1 MELNNFM
8 KSYAEE
14 IKGNF
19 SQYDDHRYVIVVPL
33 DEGRHQ
39 AVVGEMD
46 EDNNLISISSKVC
59 MAEDNIQF
67 KELLEENHK
76 STFGKFTIV
85 NGFLK
90 VESRSPADAMSD
102 LYLKSAI
109 QEVAQLAD
117 QWELTITGSD
127 IF

>member
-19 SQYDDHRYVIVVPL
+19 SQYDDQRFVIVVPL
-33 DEGRHQ
+33 DLDRQQ
-39 AVVGEMD
+39 AVVGEID
-46 EDNNLISISSKVC
+46 ADNNLISISSKVC
-59 MAEDNIQF
+59 MADDTIQF
-67 KELLEENHK
+67 RELLKENHK

-85 NGFLK
+85 NDFLK
-90 VESRSPADAMSD
+90 VESRSPADIVSPET
-102 LYLKSAI
+102 LKRAI

-117 QWELTITGSD
+117 KWEMEITGSD

>member
-19 SQYDDHRYVIVVPL
+19 SEYDDQRSVIVVPL
-33 DEGRHQ
+33 EMERQQ
-39 AVVGEMD
+39 AVVGEID
-46 EDNNLISISSKVC
+46 LENNLISISSKVC
-59 MAEDNIQF
+59 VAEDNI
-67 KELLEENHK
+67 KYKDLLVENHK

-85 NGFLK
+85 NDFLK
-90 VESRSPADAMSD
+90 VESRSPADITSNEM
-102 LYLKSAI
+102 LKCAI
-109 QEVAQLAD
+109 QEVAKLAD
-117 QWELTITGSD
+117 KWELNITGRD

>member
-19 SQYDDHRYVIVVPL
+19 SEYDDQRSVIVVPL
-33 DEGRHQ
+33 DMDRQQ
-39 AVVGEMD
+39 AVVGEID
-46 EDNNLISISSKVC
+46 LENNLISISSKVC
-59 MAEDNIQF
+59 VAEDGIRF
-67 KELLEENHK
+67 KDLLEENHR

-85 NGFLK
+85 NDFLK
-90 VESRSPADAMSD
+90 VESRSPADIVSD
-102 LYLKSAI
+102 EILKRAI

-117 QWELTITGSD
+117 KWEMNITGRD

>member
-19 SQYDDHRYVIVVPL
+19 SQYDDQRFVIVVPL
-33 DEGRHQ
+33 EEERQQ
-39 AVVGEMD
+39 AVVGEID
-46 EDNNLISISSKVC
+46 LDNNLISISSKVC
-59 MAEDNIQF
+59 VAEDDIQF
-67 KELLEENHK
+67 RALLQENHH
-76 STFGKFTIV
+76 SIFSKFTIV

-90 VESRSPADAMSD
+90 VESRAPADITSNEQ
-102 LYLKSAI
+102 LKRTI
-109 QEVAQLAD
+109 QEVAQMAD
-117 QWELTITGSD
+117 KWELNITGHD

>member
-1 MELNNFM
+1 MEFNNFM

-19 SQYDDHRYVIVVPL
+19 SQYDDQRFVIVVPL
-33 DEGRHQ
+33 DMQRQQ
-39 AVVGEMD
+39 AVVGEID
-46 EDNNLISISSKVC
+46 PENNLISISSKVC
-59 MAEDNIQF
+59 FAEDGIQF

-85 NGFLK
+85 NDFLK
-90 VESRSPADAMSD
+90 VESRSPADIISD
-102 LYLKSAI
+102 EHLKRAI

-117 QWELTITGSD
+117 KWEMNITGQD

>member
-19 SQYDDHRYVIVVPL
+19 SEYDDQRSVIVVPL
-33 DEGRHQ
+33 EMDRQQ
-39 AVVGEMD
+39 AVVGEID
-46 EDNNLISISSKVC
+46 IENNLISISSKVC
-59 MAEDNIQF
+59 VAEGNLRF

-85 NGFLK
+85 NDFLK
-90 VESRSPADAMSD
+90 VESRSPADIVSD
-102 LYLKSAI
+102 EILKRAI

-117 QWELTITGSD
+117 KWEMNITGRD

>member
-19 SQYDDHRYVIVVPL
+19 SQYDDQRFVIVVPL
-33 DEGRHQ
+33 DEERQQ
-39 AVVGEMD
+39 AVVGEID
-46 EDNNLISISSKVC
+46 TENNLISISSKVC
-59 MAEDNIQF
+59 VAEDSIQF

-76 STFGKFTIV
+76 STFSKFTIV

-90 VESRSPADAMSD
+90 VESRSPADIVSD
-102 LYLKSAI
+102 ELLKRSI

-117 QWELTITGSD
+117 KWEMNITGQD

>member
-19 SQYDDHRYVIVVPL
+19 SEYDNQRSVIVVPL
-33 DEGRHQ
+33 DLDRQQ
-39 AVVGEMD
+39 AVVGEID
-46 EDNNLISISSKVC
+46 LENNLISISSKVC
-59 MAEDNIQF
+59 VVEDNLRY

-90 VESRSPADAMSD
+90 VESRNPADIVSNEM
-102 LYLKSAI
+102 LKRAI

-117 QWELTITGSD
+117 KWEMTITGSD

>member
-19 SQYDDHRYVIVVPL
+19 SEYDDQRSVIVVPL
-33 DEGRHQ
+33 EMDRQQ
-39 AVVGEMD
+39 AVVGEID
-46 EDNNLISISSKVC
+46 HENKLISISSKVC
-59 MAEDNIQF
+59 VAEDNIRF
-67 KELLEENHK
+67 KDLLEENHK

-90 VESRSPADAMSD
+90 VESRSPTDTFSNE
-102 LYLKSAI
+102 LLKRAI
-109 QEVAQLAD
+109 QEVAHLAD
-117 QWELTITGSD
+117 KWEMNITGRD